1 MHFTTSTSKLAAALL
16 DPVRGVIERGLAGS
30 ALALGGPLGAF
41 RRIVGRIMARVS
53 RLRFAARRSRDRIGD
68 PGPLLAGFRRQ
79 PVTE

>member
-30 ALALGGPLGAF
+30 ALALGGPLGEDSGEDNGEGESPAV
-41 RRIVGRIMARVS
+41 RGASVKRP
-53 RLRFAARRSRDRIGD
+53 DRD